1 MGLSPD
7 AWSGRA
13 IAAQTS
19 AVKKDRPA
27 PSRKLRRG
35 RSAGGLSILAALGP
49 HAHGNRLLPGPL
61 ASESGGKST
70 RAGGD
75 GNDEKEMHGL
85 FPNMRSRLRRMMPNV
100 SADV

>member
-13 IAAQTS
+13 IAAQTR
-19 AVKKDRPA
+19 AVKKER
-27 PSRKLRRG
+27 RK
-35 RSAGGLSILAALGP
+35 RSPEGPLILAAFGL

-70 RAGGD
+70 CAGGD
-75 GNDEKEMHGL
+75 GNDEKEMHDL

-100 SADV
+100 STDV